1 MLVIILWSAHLQ
13 AAPSTP
19 ATPVILVLGDS
30 LSAGYGIGKEQSW
43 PSLLARRLQEKRLP
57 QRVVNISISGETTAG
72 GRSRLAAALKEH
84 RPQIVLLE
92 LGAND
97 GLRGLPLEQMQ
108 DNLAAMIQL
117 SQQQGARVLLI
128 GMRLP
133 PNYGADYETGFQ
145 QVYRQLAQRYR
156 VPLQPFLFD
165 GLAEQRSA
173 FQADG
178 LHPTAASQP
187 RLLDNVWPYLEP
199 LLETSARTPFRPAPG
214 KAAPR

>member
-1 MLVIILWSAHLQ
+1 MNRILFSLLVIILWSACLQ
-13 AAPSTP
+13 AAPNTPAIP

-117 SQQQGARVLLI
+117 
-128 GMRLP
+128 
-133 PNYGADYETGFQ
+133 
-145 QVYRQLAQRYR
+145 
-156 VPLQPFLFD
+156 
-165 GLAEQRSA
+165 
-173 FQADG
+173 
-178 LHPTAASQP
+178 
-187 RLLDNVWPYLEP
+187 
-199 LLETSARTPFRPAPG
+199 
-214 KAAPR
+214 